1 MGTDRPQQGQDG
13 RAQRPDDRVAR
24 FGLVST
30 PRIQQDGKRK
40 SGGLLFANFDARLQF
55 LSKQVSLHAHM
66 ISIREERAAREES
79 VPC

>member
-1 MGTDRPQQGQDG
+1 M
-13 RAQRPDDRVAR
+13 
-24 FGLVST
+24 ST

-66 ISIREERAAREES
+66 ISIREERAAREEG